1 MQCCGR
7 RQMLGVT
14 GVVASGIVLGGC
26 GGDAADDA
34 SDAVDSAADAASTA
48 VEGARDAASQLTAAA
63 DVPVGGGTVV
73 ESAQVVV
80 TQPAEGEFKAFSA
93 VCPHQ
98 GCLVTDVR
106 DGVIVCPCHGS
117 QFDITT
123 GDVVAGPAPSGLEE
137 KQVTVSDDGISVS

>member
-1 MQCCGR
+1 MIS
-7 RQMLGVT
+7 VT

-26 GGDAADDA
+26 GGDAAETVPEAAQSA
-34 SDAVDSAADAASTA
+34 SDAASTA
-48 VEGARDAASQLTAAA
+48 AEGAGDAVSQLAATA

-73 ESAQVVV
+73 ESAQVVL

-123 GDVVAGPAPSGLEE
+123 GDVIAGPARSGLQE
-137 KQVTVSDDGISVS
+137 KQVTVSDEGISVS